1 MKFFNFF
8 KPASY
13 LGIDIGTASIKVVQ
27 LSKVRDKFKLENYG
41 EVKLFTEHM
50 PMEFRQASSLRM
62 RDEQVAMLVKKIL
75 EESKITTKKVAMSLP
90 VFSGFSTIIDLPPM
104 PKDELEKAIQFEA
117 RQYIPVPVSEVFL
130 NSLVI
135 GERDRQAQ
143 QPQSPAQQNQER
155 KNGKDDNPRTQRA
168 EQSPYDGKSRQK
180 KHMEVLLVAI
190 PNEIKNKYQHI
201 AELAGLDLFALEL
214 ETFALARALL
224 KSVQPPTLIVD
235 IGARSTDLCIVDN
248 GFVRISHNFELAG
261 VDITKAYGELTKTDF
276 IEAEQSK
283 KTVGLDLT
291 PGQLSGAKSLIEV
304 LDSIAIEIQR
314 ISNSYFNKTGKSIDN
329 VILSGGAS
337 LMPGLLNRFR
347 EQVGMPSA
355 LGNPFEGLVYPPEL
369 KSVLEEIG
377 PSFAVAVG
385 LAMRK

>member
-1 MKFFNFF
+1 MKLFDLF
-8 KPASY
+8 KPSSY
-13 LGIDIGTASIKVVQ
+13 LGVDIGTASIKVVQ
-27 LSKVRDKFKLENYG
+27 LSKTRDKFKLENYG
-41 EVKLFTEHM
+41 EVKLFAEHT
-50 PMEFRQASSLRM
+50 PMELRQASSLRM
-62 RDEQVAMLVKKIL
+62 PDEQVAVLLKKIL
-75 EESKITTKKVAMSLP
+75 EESKITTKKAAMSLP

-130 NSLVI
+130 NSLII
-135 GERDRQAQ
+135 GERERQTQ
-143 QPQSPAQQNQER
+143 QPQAPEQQSQAQ
-155 KNGKDDNPRTQRA
+155 KNGKDDKN
-168 EQSPYDGKSRQK
+168 RQK

-201 AELAGLDLFALEL
+201 AELAGLELVALEL

-224 KSVQPPTLIVD
+224 KSIQPPTLIVD
-235 IGARSTDLCIVDN
+235 IGARSSDLCIVDN

-261 VDITKAYGELTKTDF
+261 VDITKAYGELLNVDF
-276 IEAEQSK
+276 VKAEQSK
-283 KTVGLDLT
+283 KSVGLDLT
-291 PGQLSGAKSLIEV
+291 PGQLSGAKALIET

-329 VILSGGAS
+329 VILGGGAS
-337 LMPGLLNRFR
+337 MMPGLLNRFR
-347 EQVGMPSA
+347 EQIGMPVS
-355 LGNPFEGLVYPPEL
+355 LGKPFEGLVYPPEL
-369 KSVLEEIG
+369 KQTLEEIG

>member
-1 MKFFNFF
+1 MDLFKFI
-8 KPASY
+8 KPKSY
-13 LGIDIGTASIKVVQ
+13 LGVDIGTASIKVVQ

-50 PMEFRQASSLRM
+50 PMELRQASSLRM
-62 RDEQVAMLVKKIL
+62 QDEQVAMLVKKIL

-130 NSLVI
+130 NSLII
-135 GERDRQAQ
+135 GEREKQA
-143 QPQSPAQQNQER
+143 PAVSGEQTQ
-155 KNGKDDNPRTQRA
+155 KNGKDDKN
-168 EQSPYDGKSRQK
+168 RQK

-201 AELAGLDLFALEL
+201 AELAGLELVALEL
-214 ETFALARALL
+214 ETFALARSLL
-224 KSVQPPTLIVD
+224 KSVQPPTIVVD
-235 IGARSTDLCIVDN
+235 IGARSTDLCIIDN
-248 GFVRISHNFELAG
+248 GVVRISHNFELAG
-261 VDITKAYGELTKTDF
+261 VDITKAYGELTGTDF
-276 IEAEQSK
+276 IGAEQSK

-347 EQVGMPSA
+347 EQVGMPVA
-355 LGNPFEGLVYPPEL
+355 LGNPFEGLIYPPDL
-369 KSVLEEIG
+369 KHVLEEIG